1 VIAESSGMMRQ
12 LFAETLAQRGLVV
25 VGQTGTAT
33 ELPGVVDVTEP
44 DVVLADPRLP
54 PNQRDDGLT
63 AAEEIHCRHPHV
75 GLLILSHDADAAHA
89 LRLLELAPRG
99 VGYLVKERVR
109 DIGRLVEAING
120 VAAGEVIV
128 DPELVRRLMVRPRV
142 DDPLRRLAEGEHQ
155 LLALMAEGRSNS
167 AIARELHYSLK
178 TVEKMITSL
187 LRKLGLPGRTSA
199 EGGEMNLRV
208 MAVLTY
214 LRGLSQVR
222 S

>member
-1 VIAESSGMMRQ
+1 MMRQ
-12 LFAETLAQRGLVV
+12 LFAETLAHHGLIV

-63 AAEEIHCRHPHV
+63 AAEVVHDRHPHI
-75 GLLILSHDADAAHA
+75 GLLILSHDDGDAAHV

-109 DIGRLVEAING
+109 DIGRLIEAING

-128 DPELVRRLMVRPRV
+128 DPQLVRRLMVGPRV
-142 DDPLRRLAEGEHQ
+142 DDPLRRLAEGEHH

-167 AIARELHYSLK
+167 AIARELNYSLK

-199 EGGEMNLRV
+199 EGGDMNLRV
-208 MAVLTY
+208 MAVVTY

-222 S
+222 SW